1 MDKKGDTKMVSE
13 VEEQLEF
20 NFMQKETNPI
30 IKVEKQE
37 RYYEYMKRRYREA
50 EEQDRLNEN

>member
-1 MDKKGDTKMVSE
+1 MVSE

-20 NFMQKETNPI
+20 NFMQKETNPT

-50 EEQDRLNEN
+50 EEQDRLNES